1 MEKNYD
7 ESSASKLISEIERAT
22 SAKIDE
28 IVQQAKSKTKEIL
41 DNARKA
47 VEETL
52 MIEKEKAQQLIS
64 IMKQRAEAAIRM
76 ELRKMQLESRK
87 EFAEAVMEKVK
98 EMTKNFRKDPEYK
111 NFLKNAVLESV
122 AVIDLPDIIIKF
134 APSDAQYFNPDFE
147 KEITGICK
155 NDLKKIV
162 SLTFVKS
169 DFDDVGV
176 IGVSKDG
183 FIMYDNTFSARLQRL
198 YDTVYSELVG
208 EEI

>member
-1 MEKNYD
+1 M
-7 ESSASKLISEIERAT
+7 R
-22 SAKIDE
+22 
-28 IVQQAKSKTKEIL
+28 
-41 DNARKA
+41 
-47 VEETL
+47 
-52 MIEKEKAQQLIS
+52 
-64 IMKQRAEAAIRM
+64 QRAEAAIKM
-76 ELRKMQLESRK
+76 ELKKMQLESKK
-87 EFAEAVMEKVK
+87 EFAEAVIEKVK
-98 EMTKNFRKDPEYK
+98 EKAKNFRNDPEYK

-147 KEITGICK
+147 KEIAEICK
-155 NDLKKIV
+155 RDLKKNV

-169 DFDDVGV
+169 DFNDVGV
-176 IGVSKDG
+176 IGASKDG